1 MKKVSFFIGWPSY
14 YGEFLWHFQSFV
26 SQDVVGRRSNLLYV
40 GILSLSIVLTDV
52 IISGPIAVNLFTNW
66 NIAAG
71 EYEQENVALSIIR
84 KTCLLMMSYTF

>member
-1 MKKVSFFIGWPSY
+1 M
-14 YGEFLWHFQSFV
+14 
-26 SQDVVGRRSNLLYV
+26 
-40 GILSLSIVLTDV
+40 LTDV